1 VRKHMSLSVI
11 AAGAMF
17 VTGIAFAGGPAL
29 ADPVNSHLKSVLPR
43 DYDIVGVGAD
53 TDDTLLDQLAF
64 DYDTTHKTH
73 NASHPY
79 IYSFDATPPNQ
90 PTDLT
95 SNIRPKAG
103 CSSKTVRP
111 DGTGAGITAFEANA
125 KTHGYDCIDFARS
138 ASNRLTSGDTLPKG
152 PTGDLYVRLAEDAE
166 TYAYVPKGNVPANL
180 TYTDLKNIF
189 GCIWTNWDQ
198 IPGDSTNAPIDPLLP
213 PTTAGVTKFW
223 LKALGLASTP
233 AQCVDLTD
241 TVTIQQNEGIDAIF
255 SGPDAANVLIPFS
268 VGKYIAQA
276 HHSAGLGK
284 RPSKKQNTFGRN
296 EVGHLVLGGIDG
308 QSPTTGS
315 GVKTTINAKGFA
327 KAGSGAFMRPLYDI
341 VWYATKSVNGD
352 HIPNRLE
359 PFFAAAIGVK
369 VKGWFCSNKTAKQAI
384 EDYGF
389 LVSPECGFTS

>member
-1 VRKHMSLSVI
+1 VRTHKSLSLI

-17 VTGIAFAGGPAL
+17 VTGFALAGGPAL

-64 DYDTTHKTH
+64 DYDKTHKVH

-79 IYSFDATPPNQ
+79 IYSFDATPPNS

-95 SNIRPKAG
+95 SDIRPKAG
-103 CSSKTVRP
+103 CSSKTPRP
-111 DGTGAGITAFEANA
+111 DGTGAGISAFEANA
-125 KTHGYDCIDFARS
+125 KTRGYDCIDFARS
-138 ASNRLTSGDTLPKG
+138 SSNRLTSGDTLPKG

-166 TYAYVPKGNVPANL
+166 TYAYGPKGNVPANL
-180 TYTDLKNIF
+180 TYADLKGIF
-189 GCIWTNWDQ
+189 GCTITNWDQ
-198 IPGDSTNAPIDPLLP
+198 LPGDTTNATIDPLLP

-223 LKALGLASTP
+223 LKALGLSSTP
-233 AQCVDLTD
+233 ASCVDLTD
-241 TVTIQQNEGIDAIF
+241 TVTIQQNEGVDAIF

-276 HHSAGLGK
+276 DHSAKPGK
-284 RPSKKQNTFGRN
+284 RPARSQNTFGRD
-296 EVGHLVLGGIDG
+296 EHGHLVLGSIDG
-308 QSPTTGS
+308 QAPTTGT
-315 GVKTTINAKGFA
+315 GARTTINAKGFA
-327 KAGSGAFMRPLYDI
+327 KAGAGAFMRPLYDI
-341 VWYATKSVNGD
+341 VWYATKSINGD
-352 HIPNRLE
+352 HIPGRLE
-359 PFFAAAIGVK
+359 PFFAAAIGVR

>member
-1 VRKHMSLSVI
+1 MRKHMSLSLI

-17 VTGIAFAGGPAL
+17 ATGIAFAGGPAL
-29 ADPVNSHLKSVLPR
+29 ADPVNGHGKPVLPR

-79 IYSFDATPPNQ
+79 IYSFDATPPNS

-95 SNIRPKAG
+95 STITPKAG
-103 CSSKTVRP
+103 CSKKTPRP
-111 DGTGAGITAFEANA
+111 DGTGQGITAFEANA

-138 ASNRLTSGDTLPKG
+138 SSNRLTSGDTLPKG
-152 PTGDLYVRLAEDAE
+152 PNGDLYVRLAEDAE

-180 TYTDLKNIF
+180 SYADLKGIF
-189 GCIWTNWDQ
+189 GCTITNWDQ
-198 IPGDSTNAPIDPLLP
+198 IPGDSTDAPIDPLLP

-223 LKALGLASTP
+223 LKALGLSSTP
-233 AQCVDLTD
+233 ASCVNLTD
-241 TVTIQQNEGIDAIF
+241 TVTVQQNEGVDAIF
-255 SGPDAANVLIPFS
+255 SGADAANVLIPYS
-268 VGKYIAQA
+268 IGKYIAQGY
-276 HHSAGLGK
+276 HSAQPGK
-284 RPSKKQNTFGRN
+284 SPSKSQNKFGRDYN
-296 EVGHLVLGGIDG
+296 KALVLGDIDG
-308 QSPTTGS
+308 QAPLTGKGTS
-315 GVKTTINAKGFA
+315 TTINAKGFA

-341 VWYATKSVNGD
+341 VWYATKSINGD

-369 VKGWFCSNKTAKQAI
+369 VKGWFCSNKAAKQAI